1 MTYLKILRPF
11 NLLIVFI
18 TQILLVKFFIKD
30 LILND
35 TLSWFQIFLL
45 SLITCLIGGSGY
57 VINDIFD
64 EKMDSINRP
73 DKILIGRS
81 ISVTKAYFY
90 YYFLIFTGM
99 LISVYLAFQTQNMH
113 LIPLYPGAVG
123 LLYLYARY
131 FKVMGYI
138 GNIIVALM
146 TSFVGV
152 IIIVAER
159 QILFDHQ
166 NILSLK
172 LILFFCVFAF
182 FINLMREIIKDIEDI
197 EGDLSAG
204 SNSLPITE
212 GIARTKVIINVNLS
226 ALIIFLTMFLF
237 DLPYKNFV
245 NILSTLFMIISLV
258 IFFIRLFNAMSKVD
272 FEGLSKYLKLIMLF
286 GLLYLI
292 LISKNL
298 N

>member
-182 FINLMREIIKDIEDI
+182 FINLIREIIKDIEDI